1 TGQSIPEPGKA
12 TLAQSSFTTGRL
24 TARKLLPSKP
34 TSTENTLASNSVTF
48 PLQRMRALFT
58 ADNALTAGKGALGMS
73 ATTAASVVST
83 LPTVEIW
90 LRIVSL
96 IVG

>member
-1 TGQSIPEPGKA
+1 
-12 TLAQSSFTTGRL
+12 
-24 TARKLLPSKP
+24 
-34 TSTENTLASNSVTF
+34 
-48 PLQRMRALFT
+48 MRALFN
-58 ADNALTAGKGALGMS
+58 AENALTAGKGALGMT

-96 IVG
+96 IVGIAVGIATFISIVRKLKR